1 MSSPSTKGLVFR
13 FWSLADSQK
22 RDLMLKLKLISAD
35 ELTLSDEE
43 LYDRGLRLAAQ
54 RGQLEELAR
63 EVEIL
68 QQQG

>member
-22 RDLMLKLKLISAD
+22 RGVMLKLKLITENDLES
-35 ELTLSDEE
+35 SDEE

-63 EVEIL
+63 EVEVL

>member
-13 FWSLADSQK
+13 FWNLADSQK
-22 RDLMLKLKLISAD
+22 RGVMLKLKLITED
-35 ELTLSDEE
+35 DMLLSDEE
-43 LYDRGLRLAAQ
+43 VYDRGLRLAAQ

-63 EVEIL
+63 EVEML